1 MSDADDLR
9 ELTAEALRRTGTA
22 DVLELARSEPFSRL
36 PPDLDM
42 LMRLRLGLDR
52 TPPRP
57 RSREEVASEMGIGGR
72 TAERAVAALEE
83 DALSALG
90 QPSAIGPG

>member
-9 ELTAEALRRTGTA
+9 ELTVEALRRTGTA
-22 DVLELARSEPFSRL
+22 DVLELARSEPFARL

-42 LMRLRLGLDR
+42 VMRLRLGLDR

-57 RSREEVASEMGIGGR
+57 RSREEVAQEMSIGGR
-72 TAERAVAALEE
+72 SAERAVAAMEE
-83 DALSALG
+83 DALLALG
-90 QPSAIGPG
+90 PPSAIGRG

>member
-9 ELTAEALRRTGTA
+9 ELTVEALRRTGTG
-22 DVLELARSEPFSRL
+22 DVLELARSAAFARL
-36 PPDLDM
+36 DPELDM
-42 LMRLRLGLDR
+42 VMRLRLGLDR

-57 RSREEVASEMGIGGR
+57 RSRTEVAQEMSIGGR

-83 DALSALG
+83 DALLALG
-90 QPSAIGPG
+90 PPSAIGPA